1 MKFKIFVKTNLTLF
15 LIKKKRSLL
24 IFSVLT
30 MNQNLKISIYSLAT
44 IFLLFSNSLAYAGCD
59 ITRAV
64 YKDMGQNGFE
74 LRFNDS
80 LQEVVGLFATVTLWH
95 PKRGNINSFEVG
107 STQGFST
114 IYLSPIYNTAS
125 ETDYRISA
133 YFFDYNFKEF
143 NQEGA
148 SPYMFISGLG
158 SWDWY
163 DNQMSEGRDIVLGNP
178 MWKFDH
184 CR

>member
-1 MKFKIFVKTNLTLF
+1 MSKRITHYLLV
-15 LIKKKRSLL
+15 KKKRSLF

-44 IFLLFSNSLAYAGCD
+44 TFLLFSNNLAYAGCD

-64 YKDMGQNGFE
+64 YKDVSKKGFE
-74 LRFNDS
+74 LRFNAPP
-80 LQEVVGLFATVTLWH
+80 QESAVLFATVTLWH

-107 STQGFST
+107 SSQGFGT
-114 IYLSPIYNTAS
+114 VYLSPQSSTES

-133 YFFDYNFKEF
+133 YFFDSNFKEF
-143 NQEGA
+143 NQQGA

-163 DNQMSEGRDIVLGNP
+163 NNQMSEGRDIVLGNP